1 MHGSS
6 SWSYQTHQHL
16 LLVESLETL
25 LLAAA
30 PAGACF
36 ANALR
41 VLRSSQRSDLRY
53 VEGWYVV
60 LVQEAQH
67 HPRLGPLKGSLSVTL
82 SQHGWLE
89 VEADG
94 GSTSIV
100 DPTLAQELLMHPLPV
115 WTLYF
120 PGVRYC
126 QPEVEQLLTQTET
139 LPLIWTDGRA
149 TALKSYQEAYQGSCL
164 VAASVLACQHKHT
177 GQAGQAGS
185 ASAAAQAVVAE
196 WLRLP
201 PLSLP
206 VGPQDTG
213 GPGGTRQEEQGA

>member
-1 MHGSS
+1 MHDSS
-6 SWSYQTHQHL
+6 SWSCQTHQHL
-16 LLVESLETL
+16 LLVESLEAL
-25 LLAAA
+25 LLEAA

-60 LVQEAQH
+60 LVQEAQY
-67 HPRLGPLKGSLSVTL
+67 HPRLGSLMGSLSVTL

-94 GSTSIV
+94 GSTGIL
-100 DPTLAQELLMHPLPV
+100 DPTLAQELLMHPLPI

-126 QPEVEQLLTQTET
+126 QPKVEQLLTQTDT

-149 TALKSYQEAYQGSCL
+149 AALRSYQKAYQRSCL
-164 VAASVLACQHKHT
+164 VAASVLACQRT
-177 GQAGQAGS
+177 GLAGS
-185 ASAAAQAVVAE
+185 ASVAAQAVIAE

-213 GPGGTRQEEQGA
+213 GSGGTRQEEQEA

>member
-1 MHGSS
+1 MPGSS

-41 VLRSSQRSDLRY
+41 VLQSSQRSDLCY

-67 HPRLGPLKGSLSVTL
+67 HPRLGPLRGSLSITL

-94 GSTSIV
+94 GSTSIL

-120 PGVRYC
+120 PGVRSC

-149 TALKSYQEAYQGSCL
+149 AALSSYQEAYQRSCL
-164 VAASVLACQHKHT
+164 VAASVLACQPT
-177 GQAGQAGS
+177 GQAGS
-185 ASAAAQAVVAE
+185 ASAAVPAVVAE